1 MAKTAQREVHDLVT
15 TLSEALA
22 SVADKKAE
30 LDRLAVEVK
39 AASEAHQDAVAKATA
54 IHDQFNAHV
63 GSLIPV
69 DSRAR

>member
-1 MAKTAQREVHDLVT
+1 MPKAQSREVHDIIT

-22 SVADKKAE
+22 DVAEKKAE
-30 LDRLAVEVK
+30 LDRLAADVK
-39 AASEAHQDAVAKATA
+39 AASDAHQDAVAKATT